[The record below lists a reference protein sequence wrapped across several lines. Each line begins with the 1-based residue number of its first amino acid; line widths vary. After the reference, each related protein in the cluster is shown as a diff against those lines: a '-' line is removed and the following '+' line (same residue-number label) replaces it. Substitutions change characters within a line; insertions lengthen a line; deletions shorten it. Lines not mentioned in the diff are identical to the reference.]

1 MPVKLAIS
9 MLLARVVVVLAL
21 LASSRAAQAGSV
33 LNICNVG
40 NTVLFLVMVDQTPRG
55 GYSIDGWR
63 PIAMG
68 ECRSVTISFH
78 SVVGFA
84 ITKTAGRKSMQVYDP
99 TLFPYHALIPTEW
112 RYCVD
117 PEKDFHREATML
129 KALTD
134 CKPGEVLAR
143 FAFHVKPKVGET
155 VTLRIPADENGD
167 VIAFQEPTT
176 RVTETNFAAAMR
188 GLAEQGERLGFT
200 MEQHDRSPIASWP
213 AYYIRELGI
222 VVRPETH
229 AVSVAKG
236 SPSDRAGIRHRDE
249 IVQIDDIALHSAWH
263 ARGLLLRMKPGETH
277 AVTFLHDG
285 QLLKKE
291 INLEALP
298 ANLAAT
304 DLHPERGWLGIEFE
318 SSASVAGV
326 IYQDAA
332 AHLELDDD
340 IQKIGREEFDGLDGL
355 AEWLRRNQEAAA
367 LELQVRRP
375 STGNIFVMTLN
386 RLK

>member
-1 MPVKLAIS
+1 MKRGIS
-9 MLLARVVVVLAL
+9 DLLAPAMMALAL
-21 LASSRAAQAGSV
+21 VAPGRAAQAGSV
-33 LNICNVG
+33 LNVCNAG
-40 NTVLFLVMVDQTPRG
+40 NTVLFFVLVDQTPRG

-63 PIAMG
+63 PVAIG
-68 ECRSVTISFH
+68 ECRSVATSFH

-84 ITKTAGRKSMQVYDP
+84 IVGRDGRKAMQVYDP
-99 TLFPYHALIPTEW
+99 KLFPDPALIPTEW

-117 PEKDFHREATML
+117 SATDFHHETAMS

-143 FAFHVKPKVGET
+143 FAFHVKPRVDET
-155 VTLRIPADENGD
+155 LTLRIPADENGD

-176 RVTETNFAAAMR
+176 KATETNFTVAIR
-188 GLAEQGERLGFT
+188 GLAEQAERLGFR
-200 MEQHDRSPIASWP
+200 MEQHDAAPIVSWP

-236 SPSDRAGIRHRDE
+236 SPADKAGIRHRDE

-285 QLLKKE
+285 QASRKE
-291 INLEALP
+291 IDLEDLP
-298 ANLAAT
+298 AKLAAT

-318 SSASVAGV
+318 GSARVAGV
-326 IYQDAA
+326 IYQDGA

-375 STGNIFVMTLN
+375 ATGKIFVMTLN
-386 RLK
+386 RLR

>member
-1 MPVKLAIS
+1 MKLGIS
-9 MLLARVVVVLAL
+9 NLLAPAMMAVVLIAPGC
-21 LASSRAAQAGSV
+21 AAQAGSMLDV
-33 LNICNVG
+33 CNAG

-63 PIAMG
+63 PIPVG
-68 ECRSVTISFH
+68 ECRSVATSFH

-84 ITKTAGRKSMQVYDP
+84 IAGRDGRKAMQIYDP
-99 TLFPYHALIPTEW
+99 ALFPYHALIPTEW

-117 PEKDFHREATML
+117 PAKDFHREAAMWKTF
-129 KALTD
+129 TD
-134 CKPGEVLAR
+134 CEPGEVLAH
-143 FAFHVKPKVGET
+143 FAFHVKPRTDET
-155 VTLRIPADENGD
+155 LTLRIPADENGD

-176 RVTETNFAAAMR
+176 RVTETDFTVAIR
-188 GLAEQGERLGFT
+188 GLAEHAERLGFR
-200 MEQHDRSPIASWP
+200 MEQHDVSPVASWP

-229 AVSVAKG
+229 VVSIAKG
-236 SPSDRAGIRHRDE
+236 SPADKAGIRRRDE
-249 IVQIDDIALHSAWH
+249 IVQIDEIALHSAWH

-277 AVTFLHDG
+277 AITFLHGG
-285 QLLKKE
+285 QVLKKE
-291 INLEALP
+291 VDLEALP

-318 SSASVAGV
+318 SSARVAGV
-326 IYQDAA
+326 IYRDGT

-375 STGNIFVMTLN
+375 AAGKIFVMTLN